1 LLEQNDA
8 WAVHRTRYMTLETM
22 APLSDDYMIRGLRSV
37 KPLLGLPDR
46 GRLNPGLRA
55 DLVVVNAET
64 RAIEATIAGGRLTY
78 LAGEAGCRF
87 LSQPQALRM
96 AAE

>member
-1 LLEQNDA
+1 MEDKPQAAKAGRANASDVARLAGVSVSTVSRALAES
-8 WAVHRTRYMTLETM
+8 
-22 APLSDDYMIRGLRSV
+22 PL
-37 KPLLGLPDR
+37 
-46 GRLNPGLRA
+46 
-55 DLVVVNAET
+55 VNAET